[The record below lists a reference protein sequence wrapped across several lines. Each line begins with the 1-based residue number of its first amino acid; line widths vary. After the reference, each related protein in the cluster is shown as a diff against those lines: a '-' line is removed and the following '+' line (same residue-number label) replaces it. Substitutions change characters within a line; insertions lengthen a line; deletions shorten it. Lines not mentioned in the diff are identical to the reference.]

1 MIKSKALK
9 KYCGRKA
16 YADGYYGRIREYDI
30 IENSDGVRQEWT
42 LDTCTDE
49 VLSFD
54 KVVVID
60 KLNFLTKNNV
70 VIAIAVVDG
79 RSFVGSAVLNPND
92 KNNNKI
98 LGRRLALA
106 RAMQDPDGEYDILD
120 EVCDMNEADG
130 DEVDEPDLIAYCDC
144 CGEPIYEGSEYYE
157 TPDGYSACCEDCLH
171 ELEEWSQDDEE
182 DDEEEEA
189 EPDGDEETE
198 ENEKHFF

>member
-9 KYCGRKA
+9 KYYGRKA
-16 YADGYYGRIREYDI
+16 YTDGYYGRIREYAI
-30 IENSDGVRQEWT
+30 IENADGVRQEWT

-49 VLSFD
+49 VLSFE

-120 EVCDMNEADG
+120 EVSDMNESDG
-130 DEVDEPDLIAYCDC
+130 DDVYEPDPIAYCDC
-144 CGEPIYEGSEYYE
+144 CGEPIYEGSEQYE
-157 TPDGYSACCEDCLH
+157 TPDGYTACCEECLH

-182 DDEEEEA
+182 EEEDS
-189 EPDGDEETE
+189 DGEEETE
-198 ENEKHFF
+198 ETEETEKHFF

>member
-9 KYCGRKA
+9 KYYGRKA
-16 YADGYYGRIREYDI
+16 YADGYYGRIREYAIVEDA
-30 IENSDGVRQEWT
+30 DGVRKDWT

-49 VLSFD
+49 VLTFE

-79 RSFVGSAVLNPND
+79 RTFVGSAVLNPND
-92 KNNNKI
+92 NNNNKI

-130 DEVDEPDLIAYCDC
+130 EEVDEPDPIAYCDC
-144 CGEPIYEGSEYYE
+144 CGEPIYEGSEHYE
-157 TPDGYSACCEDCLH
+157 TPDGHFACCEDCLH
-171 ELEEWSQDDEE
+171 ELEELKKDDK
-182 DDEEEEA
+182 EEEEA
-189 EPDGDEETE
+189 EPDGDEETKE
-198 ENEKHFF
+198 TEKHFF